1 MSKANKNGTTKSSKS
16 KPHRRNHHRDDRPP
30 EWFLMGEEFVRAAT
44 ACERRRD
51 ELDTAMAPALLEE
64 IELGRALA
72 NNNR

>member
-1 MSKANKNGTTKSSKS
+1 MSKAQKNGTMKSTKSKL
-16 KPHRRNHHRDDRPP
+16 HRRHHRDDHPP

-64 IELGRALA
+64 IELGRALQ
-72 NNNR
+72 NR